1 MAGQKSPEDSLQIIR
16 LMTRLN
22 GIAVIAWQG
31 GEALTRIGGAGLGVG
46 YLASG
51 IGFGVWMV
59 SAILWVWIVIFA
71 RQRWKLDVLGDGV
84 ARKVFMRTG
93 RTVLPV
99 LVACILIGGGMTM
112 FTALSGEIALHLSIA
127 AVAGTALLTAAA
139 ADRALR
145 ADTPIG
151 QSNST

>member
-1 MAGQKSPEDSLQIIR
+1 MAGQRSPEDSIQIIR

-31 GEALTRIGGAGLGVG
+31 GEALTLIGGAGLGVG

-51 IGFGVWMV
+51 IGFGVWLV

-71 RQRWKLDVLGDGV
+71 RQRWKLDVLGDAT
-84 ARKVFMRTG
+84 ARKVFIRTG

-99 LVACILIGGGMTM
+99 VVVCLVIGGAVTM
-112 FTALSGEIALHLSIA
+112 FTAISGEIALRISIA
-127 AVAGTALLTAAA
+127 AIAGTTLLAAA
-139 ADRALR
+139 ANDQALR
-145 ADTPIG
+145 TNPVP
-151 QSNST
+151 Q